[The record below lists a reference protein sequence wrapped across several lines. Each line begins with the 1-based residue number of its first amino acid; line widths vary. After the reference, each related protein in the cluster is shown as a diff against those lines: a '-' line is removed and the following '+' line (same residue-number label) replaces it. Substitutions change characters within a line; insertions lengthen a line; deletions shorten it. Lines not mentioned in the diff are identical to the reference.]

1 MPSYFRSNIQSM
13 SGYVPGEQPQGDG
26 FIKLNTNENPY
37 PPSPAVAVAV
47 NEALTRAAEI
57 SRPDS
62 GELSPLCEPITGR
75 AAAVDPGGQ
84 RQRRHPHDRD
94 PRPGGRRATAA
105 VAVSQLYP
113 LPYAG
118 RVASAR
124 SEEIHFQP
132 DWTLPP
138 AFAQGG
144 DNLRLVF
151 LANPNSPSGTVV
163 PPEAVL
169 ELARRLP
176 CPLLVDEA
184 YADFAQTNC
193 MELVTKNEKIM
204 VSRTL
209 SKSYAL
215 AGLRFGYLVAQPHL
229 IEQFVKVKD
238 SYNCDALSI
247 AAATAAIGDQGWLA
261 RTREK
266 ILGSRGRLAT
276 AMRDLGFIVPDS
288 QANFVWAAH
297 GGRSIRPLYEELKR
311 RRILVRYMEYRGWG
325 DGLRITVGTDAEID
339 ACVEGWATCC
349 SGRRDRFP
357 AVWVIPFFD
366 FVSGRPLAGRV
377 YFDIPISSFHFFMS
391 PRLPSSVK
399 RRRPRSVWKSISTAS
414 AVAASPRAS
423 AFSTTCSRSWPSM
436 RPSIWR
442 SRPAATCTSISII
455 RSRTWASVWGR
466 PCARPWVIAPASA
479 ATGTLPCPW
488 TRRWPAAWSI
498 WAGDLFWSSKPSSP
512 RPRSATSTANWWATS
527 GRPSP

>member
-1 MPSYFRSNIQSM
+1 MPPQWILAGNGSDDILTIVTRALVGEGQLLRLPYPSYILYRT
-13 SGYVPGEQPQGDG
+13 
-26 FIKLNTNENPY
+26 L
-37 PPSPAVAVAV
+37 
-47 NEALTRAAEI
+47 AE
-57 SRPDS
+57 
-62 GELSPLCEPITGR
+62 LQ
-75 AAAVDPGGQ
+75 A
-84 RQRRHPHDRD
+84 
-94 PRPGGRRATAA
+94 
-105 VAVSQLYP
+105 
-113 LPYAG
+113 
-118 RVASAR
+118 AR

-339 ACVEGWATCC
+339 ACVERWE
-349 SGRRDRFP
+349 
-357 AVWVIPFFD
+357 
-366 FVSGRPLAGRV
+366 L
-377 YFDIPISSFHFFMS
+377 
-391 PRLPSSVK
+391 
-399 RRRPRSVWKSISTAS
+399 
-414 AVAASPRAS
+414 AVAAGALVSS
-423 AFSTTCSRSWPSM
+423 GLGH
-436 RPSIWR
+436 
-442 SRPAATCTSISII
+442 
-455 RSRTWASVWGR
+455 SV
-466 PCARPWVIAPASA
+466 
-479 ATGTLPCPW
+479 
-488 TRRWPAAWSI
+488 
-498 WAGDLFWSSKPSSP
+498 F
-512 RPRSATSTANWWATS
+512 
-527 GRPSP
+527 